1 MNKPTAKKLIESA
14 PEHILNMGQAD
25 ISIKIKKA
33 IENVVGVGLGHRF
46 FTSMDFCQEF
56 KIAID
61 WVGDECVCYPFQN
74 VHTPTLGEQATL
86 LSISDRN
93 PRIAIAKAVIWQQE
107 VLAKSN

>member
-1 MNKPTAKKLIESA
+1 MNEPTAKKLIESA
-14 PEHILNMGQAD
+14 PEHILNMDDYESELKAAE
-25 ISIKIKKA
+25 ISGLDWRFYYSALEIKW
-33 IENVVGVGLGHRF
+33 LTR
-46 FTSMDFCQEF
+46 F

-93 PRIAIAKAVIWQQE
+93 PRTAIAKAVIWQQE

>member
-1 MNKPTAKKLIESA
+1 MNEPTAKKLIESA
-14 PEHILNMGQAD
+14 PEHILNMSREQ
-25 ISIKIKKA
+25 
-33 IENVVGVGLGHRF
+33 IESKMKSFIVECCHEGIVEALDVIHKL
-46 FTSMDFCQEF
+46 

>member
-14 PEHILNMGQAD
+14 PEHILNMDRGSCLLEAGNLAGIIRLD
-25 ISIKIKKA
+25 RLSDPSIHFLQILEK
-33 IENVVGVGLGHRF
+33 
-46 FTSMDFCQEF
+46 F

>member
-1 MNKPTAKKLIESA
+1 MNEPTAKKLIESA
-14 PEHILNMGQAD
+14 PEHILNMCQAQMESKMKSFINEICIGD
-25 ISIKIKKA
+25 IVEALDIVHK
-33 IENVVGVGLGHRF
+33 
-46 FTSMDFCQEF
+46 F

-61 WVGDECVCYPFQN
+61 WVGDECTCYPFQN

>member
-1 MNKPTAKKLIESA
+1 MNEPTAKKLIESA
-14 PEHILNMGQAD
+14 PEHILNMTPSEALDGLELMYSDVVAS
-25 ISIKIKKA
+25 ISLLQK
-33 IENVVGVGLGHRF
+33 H
-46 FTSMDFCQEF
+46 

-61 WVGDECVCYPFQN
+61 WAGELCVCYPFQN

-93 PRIAIAKAVIWQQE
+93 PRIAIVKAVIWQQE

>member
-1 MNKPTAKKLIESA
+1 MNINEPTAKKLIESA
-14 PEHILNMGQAD
+14 PGHILNMSHQTVGD
-25 ISIKIKKA
+25 NMVLIFEKFETKNISDSI
-33 IENVVGVGLGHRF
+33 
-46 FTSMDFCQEF
+46 SMCKEF
-56 KIAID
+56 KISID